1 MSRSRTKREK
11 QPSGVKAPVDSL
23 LPESPEPEQDSSR
36 FNLSFC
42 ALGVVLIVCAM
53 LLTFRWAMNP
63 NNARFLGM
71 ADSWSYYGPVLSFMD
86 HAIHEDHELP
96 LWNPLYFCGQP
107 HAANPQS
114 FVFYPP
120 NLLRSLLTVH
130 PTPLRTHAGIAL
142 MVLAQTV
149 VAGIGAL
156 LLARRHGYSYA
167 AALLAAFA
175 FPFSGALVARAI
187 GHWIFLNS
195 TCWLP
200 WVLLCAH
207 AMVHGRGLLRRA
219 AAAAWTGLFYGFCI
233 LGGVPV
239 LTFLGGLLLG
249 VYWLLE
255 TVGETVL
262 AVRNNARMLPWP
274 RWKFVFKM
282 LLTGAALFAG
292 VMVVSGMLAA
302 PLLLPLA
309 EFARHTGRAGAG
321 AGVEDLAP
329 LGYGWK
335 LVKALIFYE
344 GHGAYEGI
352 RGGGAA
358 VVSFAVL
365 ALLLKPRWNGLRW
378 FFLFALVLDLS
389 VSEPL
394 LFGRVIRA
402 VAPFISNNPGRG
414 MAVGCLPLAMLAGW
428 GLDAVMQSS
437 VSLRRRAVLS
447 AVTVAVGG
455 AVLAT
460 LLFAAPPG
468 THPAS
473 RVAVA
478 LPAMALAV
486 ALLGLWLREHLLTG
500 IVAAMFVLGE
510 ILAWNGVLLPDMMQ
524 GAMIYPAPLQNLGSR
539 MNYSLENRRI
549 TDAQPDTRL
558 YFLQYVMNGYDPL
571 HLLATRSTISPI
583 VIPPDK
589 YLVRSVGAFEPS
601 AMSQRGNL
609 FLKRRFWL
617 AKEYCPG
624 PLPGHQR
631 LYPSARVV
639 FLPGAGDL
647 PLPAVTMDQI
657 PETGLS
663 EKGSETSLLSGGRP
677 LLIKHEIMKDPNTTA
692 TIGEVAPDGRH
703 ASLFL
708 TVVGQGPIK
717 FFPVFKN
724 LATGDMQFGIQ
735 CDTTLKADEPKTFE
749 FPMPDSE
756 RSQVFLRVDF
766 TEPFHDLLITA
777 AGMVTDAGDEKDHIR
792 IMRQTANQVDLHLA
806 DLPGPRVLL
815 FVDGFYPGWKATVD
829 GREVPI
835 LPANNAFKAIVVPA
849 GSSEVHFVF
858 SSMRVAVGL
867 ALAGIAVVLIA
878 STIFA
883 AWLQRRHALAH
894 P

>member
-1 MSRSRTKREK
+1 MGRRRTKREE
-11 QPSGVKAPVDSL
+11 QPPGLEVPADAS
-23 LPESPEPEQDSSR
+23 LPESLEPEQDPSR
-36 FNLSFC
+36 FDLSFC

-63 NNARFLGM
+63 SNARFLGIG
-71 ADSWSYYGPVLSFMD
+71 DTWSYYGPVLSFMD
-86 HAIHEDHELP
+86 HALHEDRELP

-120 NLLRSLLTVH
+120 NLLRSLLTFH

-175 FPFSGALVARAI
+175 FPFSGALVDRAI

-207 AMVHGRGLLRRA
+207 TMVHGRGLLRRA
-219 AAAAWTGLFYGFCI
+219 AAAAWTGLLYGFCI

-255 TVGETVL
+255 TIGETVMI
-262 AVRNNARMLPWP
+262 VRDSARILPWP
-274 RWKFVFKM
+274 RAKVLFKT

-292 VMVVSGMLAA
+292 VMAVSCMLAA

-378 FFLFALVLDLS
+378 FLLFAIVLDLS

-394 LFGRVIRA
+394 LVGRLVRA

-428 GLDAVMQSS
+428 GLDAVMRSS
-437 VSLRRRAVLS
+437 ISRRRRMTIS
-447 AVTVAVGG
+447 ALTIVVGG
-455 AVLAT
+455 AVLAV
-460 LLFAAPPG
+460 LVFATPPG
-468 THPAS
+468 THPAP
-473 RVAVA
+473 RAAVV
-478 LPAMALAV
+478 LPVMALAA
-486 ALLGLWLREHLLTG
+486 ALLGLWFREHLLAG
-500 IVAAMFVLGE
+500 IFAAMFVLGE
-510 ILAWNGVLLPDMMQ
+510 ILAWNGVLLPDMMK
-524 GAMIYPAPLQNLGSR
+524 GAMIYPAPLQNLASR
-539 MNYSLENRRI
+539 MNYSLDNRR
-549 TDAQPDTRL
+549 TADMQPNTRL
-558 YFLQYVMNGYDPL
+558 YFLQHVMNGYDPL
-571 HLLATRSTISPI
+571 HLLVTRSTISPI
-583 VIPPDK
+583 VIAPDK
-589 YLVRSVGAFEPS
+589 YLVRSVGAPECCT
-601 AMSQRGNL
+601 MSQRGNL

-617 AKEYCPG
+617 AKEYCPEA
-624 PLPGHQR
+624 LPAHER
-631 LYPSARVV
+631 PYPSARVV
-639 FLPGAGDL
+639 FLPGVHDI
-647 PLPAVTMDQI
+647 PVPAVPMNRI

-663 EKGSETSLLSGGRP
+663 EKGNETSLLSDSRP
-677 LLIKHEIMKDPNTTA
+677 LLITHEIMKDPNATA
-692 TIGEVAPDGRH
+692 PIGEAAPGGRH
-703 ASLFL
+703 AALFL
-708 TVVGQGPIK
+708 TVVGQGSMKLLPI
-717 FFPVFKN
+717 FKEV
-724 LATGDMQFGIQ
+724 ATGDMQFGVRLDI
-735 CDTTLKADEPKTFE
+735 TLKANEPKTLE

-756 RSQVFLRVDF
+756 RAQVFLRVDYA
-766 TEPFHDLLITA
+766 ESARDMLITA
-777 AGMVTDAGDEKDHIR
+777 AGVATDAGDEKDHIR
-792 IMRQTANQVDLHLA
+792 IVRQTANQVDLRLT
-806 DLPGPRVLL
+806 DLSGPRVLL
-815 FVDGFYPGWKATVD
+815 FVDSFYPGWKATVD

-835 LPANNAFKAIVVPA
+835 LPANNAFKAVVVPA
-849 GSSEVHFVF
+849 GASEVRFVF
-858 SSMRVAVGL
+858 SSVRVALGL
-867 ALAGIAVVLIA
+867 ALAGIALVLVA
-878 STIFA
+878 VTIFA
-883 AWLQRRHALAH
+883 ARLQRRRAAAH